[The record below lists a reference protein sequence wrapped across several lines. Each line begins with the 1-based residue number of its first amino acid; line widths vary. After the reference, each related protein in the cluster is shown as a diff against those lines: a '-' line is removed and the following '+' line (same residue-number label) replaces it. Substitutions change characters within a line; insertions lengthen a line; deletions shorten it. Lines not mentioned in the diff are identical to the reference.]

1 LFSLS
6 TQHLSI
12 LRRALVDEGSI
23 WLSFSIG
30 NPKSIGLE
38 ANVWTQQG
46 KGQEGTCGV
55 CRRLLGAQNHKSRS
69 RAGLASDRF
78 SGGSKPRVAK
88 GSFFAARDAY
98 RKHPLIS
105 NNLRRATPGLGI
117 ALAALGVYLFVEGMT
132 SKLASSPAKKES
144 HH

>member
-1 LFSLS
+1 
-6 TQHLSI
+6 
-12 LRRALVDEGSI
+12 VDEGSI
-23 WLSFSIG
+23 WPSFSIG
-30 NPKSIGLE
+30 NPEGIGLE

-46 KGQEGTCGV
+46 KGEEGTSRVSRG
-55 CRRLLGAQNHKSRS
+55 LLAAQNHESRS
-69 RAGLASDRF
+69 RAGMASDRF
-78 SGGSKPRVAK
+78 SGGSKPRVAT
-88 GSFFAARDAY
+88 GSFFASRDAY

-117 ALAALGVYLFVEGMT
+117 ALAAFGVYLFVEGMT